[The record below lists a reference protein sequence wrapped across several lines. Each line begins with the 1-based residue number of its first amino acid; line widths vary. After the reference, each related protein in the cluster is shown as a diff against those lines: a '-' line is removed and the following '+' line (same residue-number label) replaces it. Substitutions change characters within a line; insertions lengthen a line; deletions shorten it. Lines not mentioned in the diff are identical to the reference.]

1 MGWTRLAALWICVV
15 GSACAKAQSRRTE
28 ITVDESHSQI
38 HSADEVIT
46 PVFAI
51 ENPGTETR
59 ASVRAELIDPADSV
73 RASGEIEAHLHS
85 GLNQISVPLRGWTQK
100 PDEWNA
106 SIWYR
111 VRYHVVPAQA
121 GSAAAEGILG
131 LAAKADGIFDLKIV
145 ASRRTVPGMPFRV
158 RVYAQSLSLLLPMAG
173 VQLSAQLE
181 SDEEDAVLKLDSV
194 TNIHGYAQ
202 FDFKIPMTEAWGSSA
217 TLTVVARK
225 GQVVREAND
234 TVDFDVHPRFFTTTD
249 KPLYQPGQ
257 VVHIR
262 TLLQDWTR
270 HAAAKKPVTFTIED
284 QEQTLAFRATAETS
298 RFGVARAD
306 WEIPEHLK
314 LGEYAIKIGSAD
326 DDTND
331 EQILQTIRISRYD
344 LPTFTVNV
352 ATDRGYYLPGQNAAV
367 SVSADYL
374 FGKPVTRGH
383 VKVARETDHRWN
395 FKTQRWDTEEEKK
408 WEGETDAA
416 GKFLANI
423 NLSDD
428 QEDLEQGYARF
439 RDLDYAAY
447 FTDPSTR
454 KTEQRRFRLRVSRD
468 PIHLYIVEASNSV
481 AQLPL
486 EFYVSAS
493 YADGS
498 PAQCDVAIYL
508 GSPDDDKA
516 GAFLRSVKTNRY
528 GVAKVRGLNLPPPP
542 PAQSG
547 RPTARLVLEAND
559 QHGRHGRETQDFW
572 DVGDRLTIQVATGH
586 ALYRPDEP
594 VDVDLYTNRRDAN
607 LLLDIL
613 RDGQILQSQ
622 PVHVHNGHAYVVLP
636 YLPDFQGELT
646 LAAYSPFEG
655 ASRYDIPIGTRT
667 VLYPHDPA
675 LKVTAKFDHA
685 TYRPGDDAVLDL
697 HVRGSSGAPVEATL
711 GSVIFDEAVEERART
726 DAEFGGSRSYG
737 FYGSFR
743 SYWYAPT
750 EIGGLKREDLDHLDV
765 SEPFAAD
772 LQLAAE
778 VLFMNRGGIDPLVF
792 GGVDYPDGIGSAFR
806 KLLDSE
812 VAPIRKALDEVYD
825 KGMSYPHDEESLR
838 RMLSE
843 QGVDFDKVLDPW
855 NSRFVPKFSIH
866 QGFAALDL
874 VSLGPDKR
882 FGTAD
887 DVPALSME
895 RWYFRPT
902 AEAIRKIMLQY
913 HDLTG
918 GYIRDFQTLSTE
930 LSKSGIQ
937 WNALRDPWGQPYL
950 PQFGVSNSRYTLTVM
965 SGGPDG
971 KLETSPTSDDFPV
984 WTDFSDYFS
993 DTAVKIDAAL
1003 ARQFAAT
1010 KSFPQNEADF
1020 YKMLDDAHISRDL
1033 LVDAWGRHAWLVFDT
1048 QARFADRIVT
1058 DYSQV
1063 ERESTS
1069 GQSRTTV
1076 QPETQ
1081 EFAFIHLYSPGA
1093 DGIPHNSDDFE
1104 LAVFSR
1110 EIAKQN
1116 STMLGPSPTPG
1127 AVPLSGGSGAITGV
1141 VTDPSG
1147 AVVANAKI
1155 TAQLYDQVSF
1165 EATSDSVGRYTLRNL
1180 PTGLYTITAAA
1191 AGFRS
1196 AVVNRVPVKSLGTTE
1211 LNLRLSIGSA
1221 MEAVEVTGEAV
1232 TVMTESS
1239 EVTSVSRSSPQTASG
1254 GAVATPRL
1262 REFFPETLLWEPL
1275 LETDRHGNSRLR
1287 FKFADS
1293 ITNWKLSL
1301 IASTVDGQIGLFD
1314 SAIKT
1319 FQPFFIEHEPPSVLT
1334 QGDEIA
1340 LPVVLRNYLEKSQTL
1355 HVEMKSEP
1363 WFKLLSSATL
1373 ETSLAAGES
1382 DEALFRFRVT
1392 GSIGAV
1398 KQRVTAAN
1406 HETGD
1411 AIEKPLRIHPNGEP
1425 RTATS
1430 SRLWGGEAGAD
1441 IKLDVDIPDYAMP
1454 GSVQG
1459 EIKLYPNLMAHVL
1472 ESSRSLLER
1481 PYGCGEQT
1489 VSSTYPNVMLLR
1501 LYKHAGKSPDQTYR
1515 TALRFAR
1522 LGYAQLL
1529 SYQHEDGGIS
1539 VWTREKPDLAL
1550 TAYALR
1556 FLTDAREFV
1565 EVDPDVVEAARQ
1577 WLLHQQAANGSW
1589 QEERKKDGVSLT
1601 AYVALALAK
1610 SAQSNPSKV
1619 PTRPGALPVE
1629 GALNRA
1635 LDYLRSQ
1642 WTTSNDPYAIAQ
1654 VALSAFQSGDRSLG
1668 GAASARLTSM
1678 AHRQGDSSYWA
1689 LESNTLF
1696 YGWGTPGKVETTA
1709 LAVQAL
1715 TLAAAATAGQKTNL
1729 DAAVEQGLIFLIRN
1743 KDGYG
1748 VWYSGQT
1755 TINVLESFLL
1765 LTTPQRESRSA
1776 SSDAAN
1782 IAEIDVNGER
1792 AGSVKLPRPDEV
1804 SGPLEI
1810 DLTKFLKPG
1819 RNYISI
1825 SRTGESRSASAQAV
1839 ARYYI
1844 PWDQS
1849 SAGTKTGIR
1858 TGDSDALSLRVD
1870 YDRTTIQRDESIHC
1884 KIHAERIGFRGYGML
1899 LAEIGL
1905 PPGVV
1910 VDRDSLEKAMSGD
1923 TWEISQYEIRPD
1935 RLVVYLWPRAGGTD
1949 FEFAFRP
1956 RYGMNALTSPSLL
1969 YDYYNP
1975 EAQVVVQPTRI
1986 EVQ

>member
-1 MGWTRLAALWICVV
+1 MRWKQLLACLLLAAPV
-15 GSACAKAQSRRTE
+15 CASAQSLRTG
-28 ITVDESHSQI
+28 ITVDESRSRI
-38 HSADEVIT
+38 HSADEVVT

-51 ENPGTETR
+51 ENPGTATT
-59 ASVRAELIDPADSV
+59 AQVRAELIDPDDSV
-73 RASGEIEAHLHS
+73 RASGEVEADLHS
-85 GLNQISVPLRGWTQK
+85 GVNQISVPLRGWTQK
-100 PDEWNA
+100 PNEWND

-111 VRYHVVPAQA
+111 VRYRVIPSEPGVAT
-121 GSAAAEGILG
+121 AEGTLG

-145 ASRRTVPGMPFRV
+145 ASKRTIPGMPFRV
-158 RVYAQSLSLLLPMAG
+158 RVYTQSLSNLLPMAG

-181 SDEEDAVLKLDSV
+181 SDDEDAILKLDSI
-194 TNIHGYAQ
+194 TNSRGYAQ
-202 FDFKIPMTEAWGSSA
+202 FDFKIPVTEAWGSSA
-217 TLTVVARK
+217 TLKVVARK

-234 TVDFDVHPRFFTTTD
+234 TVEFDNHPRFFTTTD

-270 HAAAKKPVTFTIED
+270 HAAAKQPLTFTIED
-284 QEQTLAFRATAETS
+284 EDRTLAFRATAETS

-314 LGEYAIKIGSAD
+314 LGEYTIKIGGAD
-326 DDTND
+326 EDASD
-331 EQILQTIRISRYD
+331 EEALQTIRISRYE
-344 LPTFTVNV
+344 LPTFTVTV
-352 ATDRGYYLPGQNAAV
+352 VPDRGYYLPGQNASV
-367 SVSADYL
+367 RVSADYL
-374 FGKPVTRGH
+374 FGKPVTKGH

-408 WEGETDAA
+408 WEGETDSA
-416 GKFLANI
+416 GKFVANI
-423 NLSDD
+423 DLSDD
-428 QEDLEQGYARF
+428 EEELQQGYGRF

-468 PIHLYIVEASNSV
+468 PIHLYVVEASNSIG
-481 AQLPL
+481 QLPL

-516 GAFLRSVKTNRY
+516 GAFLRNVKTNGY

-542 PAQSG
+542 PLHSA
-547 RPTARLVLEAND
+547 RPAARLVLEAND
-559 QHGRHGRETQDFW
+559 QHGQRGRETQDFW
-572 DVGDRLTIQVATGH
+572 DMGDRLTIQVTTSH

-594 VDVDLYTNRRDAN
+594 VDVDIYTNRRESN
-607 LLLDIL
+607 LVLDVRREGRII
-613 RDGQILQSQ
+613 RSQ
-622 PVHVHNGHAYVVLP
+622 RVHVGNGHAYIVLP
-636 YLPDFQGELT
+636 YTPDFQGELT
-646 LAAYSPFEG
+646 IAAYSPFEG
-655 ASRYDIPIGTRT
+655 ESRYDILIGTRT

-685 TYRPGDDAVLDL
+685 TYRPGDDAVLAL
-697 HVRGSSGAPVEATL
+697 HVRGASGAPVEAAL
-711 GSVIFDEAVEERART
+711 GSVIFDQAVEERART
-726 DAEFGGSRSYG
+726 DAEFGHGGGYG
-737 FYGSFR
+737 FYDSFR
-743 SYWYAPT
+743 GYWYAPA

-765 SEPFAAD
+765 SEPLADD

-778 VLFMNRGGIDPLVF
+778 VLFTNRGGIEPLVF

-825 KGMSYPHDEESLR
+825 KGMSYPRDEESLR
-838 RMLSE
+838 RMLGE
-843 QGVDFDKVLDPW
+843 QGVEFDKIVDPW
-855 NSRFVPKFSIH
+855 SSPFLPTFTIR
-866 QGFAALDL
+866 QGFAVLTL
-874 VSLGPDKR
+874 TSVGPDKKP
-882 FGTAD
+882 GTLD
-887 DVPALSME
+887 DVTALSMD

-902 AEAIRKIMLQY
+902 AEAIKKIMLRY
-913 HDLTG
+913 HERTG
-918 GYIRDFQTLSTE
+918 SYIRDFQTLNAE
-930 LSKSGIQ
+930 LSNNGIQ
-937 WNALRDPWGQPYL
+937 WGALRDPWGQPYL

-971 KLETSPTSDDFPV
+971 KFKTSPTSDDFPV

-1003 ARQFAAT
+1003 ARNFAAT
-1010 KSFPQNEADF
+1010 QKSPQNETEF

-1033 LVDAWGRHAWLVFDT
+1033 LVDGWGRRAWLVFDT
-1048 QARFADRIVT
+1048 QARFADRVVM
-1058 DYSQV
+1058 DYSEVENGSQV
-1063 ERESTS
+1063 RK
-1069 GQSRTTV
+1069 TV
-1076 QPETQ
+1076 QPETSAL
-1081 EFAFIHLYSPGA
+1081 AFIHLYSPGA
-1093 DGIPHNSDDFE
+1093 DGIAHNSDDFE
-1104 LAVFSR
+1104 LAIFSR

-1147 AVVANAKI
+1147 AAVPNSKI
-1155 TAQLYDQVSF
+1155 TAQLYDRVSF
-1165 EATSDSVGRYTLRNL
+1165 EATTDSVGRYTLRNL
-1180 PTGLYTITAAA
+1180 PTGLYTVTAVSP
-1191 AGFRS
+1191 GFRS
-1196 AVVNRVPVKSLGTTE
+1196 AVVNGVPVKSLSTTE
-1211 LNLRLSIGSA
+1211 LNLKLMVGSA
-1221 MEAVEVTGEAV
+1221 METVEVSAQAV
-1232 TVMTESS
+1232 RIQTESA
-1239 EVTSVSRSSPQTASG
+1239 EVASVSRPNSHTASG
-1254 GAVATPRL
+1254 GPIATPRL
-1262 REFFPETLLWEPL
+1262 REFFPETLLWEPM
-1275 LETDRHGNSRLR
+1275 LETDRHGNSRLH

-1301 IASTVDGQIGLFD
+1301 IASTVDGQIGLLD

-1319 FQPFFIEHEPPSVLT
+1319 FQPFFIEHDPPPVLT

-1355 HVEMKSEP
+1355 RVEMKPEP
-1363 WFKLLSSATL
+1363 WFKLLSPANL
-1373 ETSLAAGES
+1373 ETSVAAGES
-1382 DEALFRFRVT
+1382 EEALFRFRVT
-1392 GSIGAV
+1392 GAIGTV

-1411 AIEKPLRIHPNGEP
+1411 AVEKPLRIHPDGEA

-1430 SRLWGGEAGAD
+1430 SRLLKGD
-1441 IKLDVDIPDYAMP
+1441 ITLDIDIPDYAMP

-1459 EIKLYPNLMAHVL
+1459 EVKLYPNLMAHVL

-1501 LYKHAGKSPDQTYR
+1501 LYKQAGKSPDATYR

-1522 LGYAQLL
+1522 LGYAQLS

-1539 VWTREKPDLAL
+1539 VWTKDKPDLAL

-1556 FLTDAREFV
+1556 FLNDASEFV

-1577 WLLHQQAANGSW
+1577 WLLHRQSANGSW
-1589 QEERKKDGVSLT
+1589 QEERKRDSVSLT

-1610 SAQSNPSKV
+1610 SGELNPSNAA
-1619 PTRPGALPVE
+1619 TRPGTLPVDA
-1629 GALNRA
+1629 GLTRA
-1635 LDYLRSQ
+1635 LDYLRRQ

-1654 VALSAFQSGDRSLG
+1654 VALAAFRSNDKSLG
-1668 GAASARLTSM
+1668 DAASARLASM
-1678 AHRQGDSSYWA
+1678 AHREGDSSYWA

-1696 YGWGTPGKVETTA
+1696 YGWGTPGKIETTA
-1709 LAVQAL
+1709 LAVLVL
-1715 TLAAAATAGQKTNL
+1715 TMSAAGSADQKTNL
-1729 DAAVEQGLIFLIRN
+1729 EPAVEQGLLFLIRN

-1765 LTTPQRESRSA
+1765 LTKPARESRGAPPSA
-1776 SSDAAN
+1776 TT
-1782 IAEIDVNGER
+1782 AEITVNGEK
-1792 AGSVKLPRPDEV
+1792 AGSVKLPHAEEV
-1804 SGPLEI
+1804 TAPLQI
-1810 DLTKFLKPG
+1810 DLTKFLNPG
-1819 RNYISI
+1819 RNRISI
-1825 SRTGESRSASAQAV
+1825 SRAGESQTASVQAV

-1844 PWDQS
+1844 PWEQS
-1849 SAGTKTGIR
+1849 SAKGKTGIR

-1870 YDRTTIQRDESIHC
+1870 YDRTTIERDESIHC
-1884 KIHAERIGFRGYGML
+1884 KVHAERIGFRGYGML

-1905 PPGVV
+1905 PPGAV
-1910 VDRDSLEKAMSGD
+1910 VDRDSLEKAMSGS
-1923 TWEISQYEIRPD
+1923 WEISQYEILPD
-1935 RLVVYLWPRAGGTD
+1935 HLVVYLWPKAGGTD
-1949 FEFAFRP
+1949 FDFAFRP
-1956 RYGMNALTSPSLL
+1956 RYGMNALTAPSIL

-1975 EAQVVVQPTRI
+1975 EAQVVVQPSRL